1 VSRNRAI
8 VTALLL
14 FAALFAITAAL
25 QYLFIR
31 HEIRKTVNDQLDHWA
46 DDLHTILDRNNELD
60 LAALR
65 RAAPEASAFIIMA
78 SDGTFIATHG
88 FVRGI
93 VSYATLPPGSI
104 YGKPIVI
111 TSSLG
116 EEWHLFIRKIEGGS
130 VVVGASNTDCP
141 PDINARLVDTSKG
154 FGNSLESAI
163 APSFREKD
171 ENVDFAVLADDG
183 VLLDDYGG
191 IPLKAKRRTLSLRAD
206 DSSVTIEGTPL
217 FFRQVPILDQRKRQT
232 GTIVVIKEVA
242 LEQEML
248 HESLFFNIAVAFVCL
263 ILSAVVLFL
272 DFRNPATS

>member
-8 VTALLL
+8 IAALLL

-31 HEIRKTVNDQLDHWA
+31 HEIRETVGDQLDNWA
-46 DDLHTILDRNNELD
+46 DNLRTILDRDNVLD

-93 VSYATLPPGSI
+93 VSYATLPPGLI
-104 YGKPIVI
+104 YDKPIVL

-116 EEWHLFIRKIEGGS
+116 EEWHLFARRIQGGS
-130 VVVGASNTDCP
+130 VIVGASNTDCP

-191 IPLKAKRRTLSLRAD
+191 IPLKAKRKALLLRGD
-206 DSSVTIEGTPL
+206 DSTITIEGTPL
-217 FFRQVPILDQRKRQT
+217 FFRQVPILDRHKRQT
-232 GTIVVIKEVA
+232 GTIVVVKEVA

-248 HESLFFNIAVAFVCL
+248 HESLLFNIGVAVVCV

-272 DFRNPATS
+272 DFRNPAVS